1 MLLAVEA
8 INVYFAF
15 EESRSQIIRNMKSIG
30 IDLEQWAS
38 AGLLEFKVSRP
49 THFGLEMHLVNMYR
63 SVTDFKPQVVVVDP
77 ISTLTAVGS
86 AFEVKLMLTR
96 MIDFLKLQNITLILL
111 DLSSVEQ
118 TEQTNIGI
126 SSLADTWIALRQ
138 IESNGERNRGLY
150 ILKSRGIAHS
160 NQIREFVLTSNG
172 VKMLDVYTGTDG
184 FITGSARYA
193 QEEKESIQRMRV
205 QRDVEQRRR
214 DIDRK
219 RQTMEARIAD
229 IRASFE
235 AESEELGRIISQ
247 EEEQL
252 TVHDSYRERLA
263 IRRKADSA
271 LMTRNDQQ

>member
-172 VKMLDVYTGTDG
+172 VKMLDVYKIG
-184 FITGSARYA
+184 
-193 QEEKESIQRMRV
+193 
-205 QRDVEQRRR
+205 
-214 DIDRK
+214 
-219 RQTMEARIAD
+219 
-229 IRASFE
+229 RASCW
-235 AESEELGRIISQ
+235 
-247 EEEQL
+247 
-252 TVHDSYRERLA
+252 ERV
-263 IRRKADSA
+263 
-271 LMTRNDQQ
+271 